1 MKYKIIIAEQAI
13 KALAKLP
20 GKTRRQISEKI
31 DALADNPR
39 PAGIEKLQGADLYRI
54 RSGDYRVIYQIKDN
68 LLIVLVVRIGHRKD
82 IYRNLS

>member
-1 MKYKIIIAEQAI
+1 MKYKIVIAEQAV
-13 KALAKLP
+13 KALGKLP
-20 GKTRRQISEKI
+20 GKIRRQISEKI

-39 PAGIEKLQGADLYRI
+39 QAGAEKLQGANLFRI

-68 LLIVLVVRIGHRKD
+68 VLIVLVVRIGHRKD